1 VLTLAERVGLHDL
14 VDEHVWV
21 PGSVGSNP
29 AAKIAALIA
38 GVAPACF
45 TVARASAT
53 GSEAPFGERVE
64 PCGGVKPRST
74 VRLGGRDDCEERIE
88 ALAP

>member
-1 VLTLAERVGLHDL
+1 MDARVGR
-14 VDEHVWV
+14 
-21 PGSVGSNP
+21 SNP

-53 GSEAPFGERVE
+53 GSEAPFEERVE
-64 PCGGVKPRST
+64 
-74 VRLGGRDDCEERIE
+74 
-88 ALAP
+88 LAAA